1 MNRYP
6 VWKYVVILIALLVG
20 AIYTLPNFF
29 GEAPA
34 VQVSAGKATVKV
46 DSTTRQRVEQ
56 ALAAA
61 GIKPEAI
68 TLDANSV
75 KVCVDSTKFPA
86 QGQGRDPKSPCSQTE
101 RPNEQWDAQTC
112 FSGSPQGLSTL
123 AKRRPMLPGPGTCAA
138 ASTFRLPS

>member
-6 VWKYVVILIALLVG
+6 VWKYAIILVALLVG

-34 VQVSAGKATVKV
+34 VQVSAGKATMKV
-46 DSTTRQRVEQ
+46 DSTTQQRVEQ

-75 KVCVDSTKFPA
+75 KVRVDTTDTQLKA
-86 QGQGRDPKSPCSQTE
+86 AKSCRVS
-101 RPNEQWDAQTC
+101 
-112 FSGSPQGLSTL
+112 
-123 AKRRPMLPGPGTCAA
+123 
-138 ASTFRLPS
+138 